1 VALSKKFHWVE
12 INRDKTPEIP
22 KRFSVQAY
30 PTLLTLGKGGEKIHR
45 FQGFSKPTPFLLQ
58 LKDALRRYDLY
69 LAGKEWDDPDPRP
82 ANLCAEGTVEAS
94 AAPSNEIPDGI
105 AFLGDRVYVAQRG
118 TLAWLGGDKTF
129 EVARTI
135 IDLCTDGKVLYGI
148 DYGWTAGR
156 PIYVI
161 DPKDGRVTREIVT
174 KKNLE
179 QKAMGAKGIAW
190 RNGKLYA
197 LEGMRGVIHE
207 VDPKTGDVT
216 RRIETEGRWLAGLAF
231 DGRAFVA
238 GSRTALWWFDP
249 ERGTTVRKLAVNYP
263 LRTVGYHD
271 GSYFLME
278 QPVFG
283 HDTQNRRVRLWP
295 RKMLVY
301 KLTLRTKD
309 PSQR

>member
-1 VALSKKFHWVE
+1 VALSRKFHWVE

-22 KRFSVQAY
+22 KRFSVHGY
-30 PTLLTLGKGGEKIHR
+30 PALLTLGRNGEKIHR
-45 FQGFSKPTPFLLQ
+45 FQGFSKPVAFLAH
-58 LKDALRRYDLY
+58 LKDALRRFDLY
-69 LAGKEWDDPDPRP
+69 RAGKEWDDPDPRP
-82 ANLCAEGTVEAS
+82 DDLCAAGTVETR
-94 AAPSNEIPDGI
+94 AAPWNEIPDGI
-105 AFLGDRVYVAQRG
+105 AFLGDRTYVAQRG
-118 TLAWLGGDKTF
+118 KLAWLGGDTTF
-129 EVARTI
+129 DVARTI

-161 DPKDGRVTREIVT
+161 DPSDGRVAREIVT

-179 QKAMGAKGIAW
+179 NHAMGAKGVAW
-190 RNGKLYA
+190 RDGKLYA

-207 VDPKTGDVT
+207 VDPKSGDVT
-216 RRIETEGRWLAGLAF
+216 RRIQTEGRWLAGLAF

-238 GSRTALWWFDP
+238 GSRDTLWWFDP
-249 ERGTTVRKLAVNYP
+249 ENGKTVRKLAVNYP
-263 LRTVGYHD
+263 LRTVGFHD

-283 HDTQNRRVRLWP
+283 HDKQHGRVRLWP

-309 PSQR
+309 VAPR